1 MWINGDTAR
10 NRNWYTD
17 ILSQWHLDSD
27 NDQLKI
33 DHIAFASQFD
43 APEDPKALVDDMTRL
58 LLPQPISEQKKLLLK
73 NVLLSGLPSDSYWTV
88 AWFEYQN
95 NPSDPMAFE
104 VVNFRLSVLTK
115 YILSLAEYQL
125 A

>member
-1 MWINGDTAR
+1 
-10 NRNWYTD
+10 
-17 ILSQWHLDSD
+17 
-27 NDQLKI
+27 
-33 DHIAFASQFD
+33 
-43 APEDPKALVDDMTRL
+43 MTRL